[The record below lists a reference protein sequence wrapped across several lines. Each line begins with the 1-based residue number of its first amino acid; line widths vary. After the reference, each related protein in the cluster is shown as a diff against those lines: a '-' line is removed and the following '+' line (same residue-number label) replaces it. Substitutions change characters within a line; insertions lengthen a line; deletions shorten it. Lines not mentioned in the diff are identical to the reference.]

1 MKDHRRSRDLPNSYR
16 PTAAEVDDLVR
27 SAAGHPLGTDFLAN
41 GALDAVAAT
50 FGVHAFVVDAARE
63 ALKGPRQARLEL
75 SKTKIGAAAS
85 RR

>member
-16 PTAAEVDDLVR
+16 PTAAEVDDL
-27 SAAGHPLGTDFLAN
+27 AGHPLGTDFLAN

-63 ALKGPRQARLEL
+63 ALKGPRPERLEV
-75 SKTKIGAAAS
+75 STTRIGAAAS

>member
-1 MKDHRRSRDLPNSYR
+1 MKDHRRSRDFPNSYR

-63 ALKGPRQARLEL
+63 AV
-75 SKTKIGAAAS
+75 GAAAPAETPGMLPAAA